1 MARILLADDDA
12 ATREFAQRALQMDG
26 HSVVAVEDGLEALQ
40 QLERAQFDVLVS
52 DLDMPGL
59 DGYALV
65 QRVANR
71 QPTLKILLMSGLGHE
86 LRRADGLPADR
97 VATLGKPFTLDQ
109 MRNLVRGLIGA

>member
-26 HSVVAVEDGLEALQ
+26 HIVVAVEDGLEALQ
-40 QLERAQFDVLVS
+40 HLESAHFDLLVS

-65 QRVANR
+65 HRIASK
-71 QPTLKILLMSGLGHE
+71 QPALKILLMSGLGHE
-86 LRRADGLPADR
+86 LKRAAGLPAER

-109 MRNLVRGLIGA
+109 MRQLVRGLIGT